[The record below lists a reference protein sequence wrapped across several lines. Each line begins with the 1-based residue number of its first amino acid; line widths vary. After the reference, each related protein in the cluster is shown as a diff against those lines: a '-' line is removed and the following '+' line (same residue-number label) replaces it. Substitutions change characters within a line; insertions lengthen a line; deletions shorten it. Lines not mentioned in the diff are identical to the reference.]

1 MQTLIEALGEEM
13 YAKALSD
20 SVINIADGQALARI
34 MRQDTVKLAF
44 LGASISIGYHASPN
58 GCGRCFPDFLEEY
71 FRAAGKQVEAVNMAV
86 SGTNCLTGIMI
97 TQLLVKGQQP
107 DIVFVEYSINEESH
121 PIGLEKFESL
131 LRMLLSLEKRP
142 VVIPVSVFNRDGYSC
157 EEYMLHFAKMYGNP
171 MVGLK
176 HSLYPLI
183 QSGKLPMNVY
193 TEDEGHPHVDGHEFI
208 AKAIWLAIQ
217 KSIEDGA
224 PTLPIPEP
232 MTDVRFEGLKL
243 IDLEKTAPETEPC
256 GYHEPMF
263 PVCRKKKPGSKLV
276 MEFEDECS
284 QLVVMYVKNSS
295 RDRAAVNVMCGGKRL
310 GGFSG
315 YSLFGWDNPWTE
327 AVMSEPEKIRRHI
340 ILETE
345 KGDENKQLYLI
356 AAAYC

>member
-1 MQTLIEALGEEM
+1 MQTLLEALGEET
-13 YAKALSD
+13 YDKALND
-20 SVINIADGQALARI
+20 SVINIAGGQALAQI

-58 GCGRCFPDFLEEY
+58 GYGRCFPDFLEEY
-71 FRAAGKQVEAVNMAV
+71 FRTAGKQVEAVNMAV
-86 SGTNCLTGIMI
+86 SGTNCLTGMMI
-97 TQLLVKGQQP
+97 TQLLVKEQKP

-121 PIGLEKFESL
+121 PIGLEKYESL

-183 QSGKLPMNVY
+183 QSGGLEMNVY

-217 KSIEDGA
+217 KSIEDNA
-224 PTLPIPEP
+224 PEIPIPEP
-232 MTDVRFEGLKL
+232 MTGVRFEGLKL
-243 IDLEKTAPETEPC
+243 IDLEKAAPETEPC
-256 GYHEPMF
+256 DYHEPMF
-263 PVCRKKKPGSKLV
+263 PVCRKKKPGSRLV
-276 MEFEDECS
+276 MEFDEECS
-284 QLVVMYVKNSS
+284 QLVVMYVKSSS
-295 RDRAAVNVMCGGKRL
+295 RDRASVKVMCDGKRL

-327 AVMSEPEKIRRHI
+327 AVMSEPEKLRRHI
-340 ILETE
+340 TLQAD

>member
-1 MQTLIEALGEEM
+1 MQTLLEALGEEL
-13 YAKALSD
+13 YNKALSD
-20 SVINIADGQALARI
+20 SVINIADGQALTRI

-58 GCGRCFPDFLEEY
+58 GYGKCFPDFLEEY
-71 FRAAGKQVEAVNMAV
+71 FHTAGKQVESVNMAV
-86 SGTNCLTGIMI
+86 SGTNCLTGMMI
-97 TQLLVKGQQP
+97 TQLLVKEQQP
-107 DIVFVEYSINEESH
+107 DIVLVEYSINEESH
-121 PIGLEKFESL
+121 PIGLEKYESL

-183 QSGKLPMNVY
+183 QSGELPMNVY

-208 AKAIWLAIQ
+208 ARAIWLAIQ
-217 KSIEDGA
+217 RSIEDSA
-224 PTLPIPEP
+224 PTLPLPDP
-232 MTDVRFEGLKL
+232 MTGARFEGLKL
-243 IDLEKTAPETEPC
+243 IDLEKSAPETEPC
-256 GYHEPMF
+256 SYHEPMF
-263 PVCRKKKPGSKLV
+263 PVCRKKKPGSGLV
-276 MEFEDECS
+276 MEFDEECS
-284 QLVVMYVKNSS
+284 QLVVMYVKSSS
-295 RDRAAVNVMCGGKRL
+295 RDRTSVNVMCDGKRL

-327 AVMSEPEKIRRHI
+327 AVMSEPEKLRRHI
-340 ILETE
+340 ILQTD